1 MGAGYEVDLMDF
13 EKVDLGRISR
23 GTRTIAFA
31 EVGDDGT
38 NVVRPR
44 TPVDANVRTS
54 GHRNGHGRRLSI
66 SAASH
71 SYSLNISVDGGGWA
85 VGRYLTD
92 GT

>member
-38 NVVRPR
+38 NVVRPLF
-44 TPVDANVRTS
+44 AY
-54 GHRNGHGRRLSI
+54 GE
-66 SAASH
+66 
-71 SYSLNISVDGGGWA
+71 
-85 VGRYLTD
+85 
-92 GT
+92 